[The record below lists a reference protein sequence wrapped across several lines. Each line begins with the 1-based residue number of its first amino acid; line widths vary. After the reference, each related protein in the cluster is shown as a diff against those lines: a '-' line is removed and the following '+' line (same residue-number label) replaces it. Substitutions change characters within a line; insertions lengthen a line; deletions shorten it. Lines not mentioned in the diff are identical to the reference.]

1 MLFFRLFYVR
11 LEPSCHMMYTM
22 DYAHKERRKINMDA
36 SMLPEDQTCP
46 TVGYQS
52 ASICVP
58 VTVSPFAKTGATFT
72 KCCGAPVVMPGKVT
86 CAGEKNGSCVFTITQ
101 DICVAVPVEF
111 GATATVGDT
120 FVSCNAASA
129 DDICT
134 GCGTSQPVEPNSD
147 MLK

>member
-1 MLFFRLFYVR
+1 MPHRWVSVGFDLRTCHGESFRQNRRNVHEMLRGSR
-11 LEPSCHMMYTM
+11 S
-22 DYAHKERRKINMDA
+22 YA
-36 SMLPEDQTCP
+36 
-46 TVGYQS
+46 
-52 ASICVP
+52 
-58 VTVSPFAKTGATFT
+58 
-72 KCCGAPVVMPGKVT
+72 GKVT